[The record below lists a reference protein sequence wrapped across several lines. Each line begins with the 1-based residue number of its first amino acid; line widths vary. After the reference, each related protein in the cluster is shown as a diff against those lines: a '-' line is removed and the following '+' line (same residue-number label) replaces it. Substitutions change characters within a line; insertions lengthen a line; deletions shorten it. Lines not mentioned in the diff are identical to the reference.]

1 MADIDDMKLDGM
13 TDQPESWERKLVRE
27 LSVAAL
33 REQRRARRWGI
44 FFKLLLAI
52 YLALLLVLY
61 LPADMELMGLK
72 AGPHTALVDL
82 DGIIS
87 SSSEANADSVIS
99 GLRDAFEDDN
109 TKGIVLRIN
118 SPGGSAVQSAYIHD
132 EIKRLRVKYE
142 DIPLYAVVTD
152 LCASGGYYV
161 AAAAD
166 RIYVNKGSLVGSIGV
181 LMASFGFVDALDKLG
196 VERRLLTAGEHKALM
211 DPFSPTEKEEVTHLE
226 GLLEQIHQQFIAAV
240 RDGRGDR
247 LVEDDKIFSGLI
259 WTGEESLNLGLAD
272 GLGSPGYVARE
283 VIGEEEVV
291 NFTRRPA
298 YLERLADR
306 FAVVI
311 GRQITET
318 LGGRGLQMG
327 GP

>member
-1 MADIDDMKLDGM
+1 MSDLDDMKLDGLN
-13 TDQPESWERKLVRE
+13 DQPESWERKLVRE

-44 FFKLLLAI
+44 FFKLLLAV

-61 LPADMELMGLK
+61 LPTDLELMGLN
-72 AGPHTALVDL
+72 GGSHTALVDL
-82 DGIIS
+82 DGVIS
-87 SSSEANADSVIS
+87 DASEASADSVIS
-99 GLRDAFEDDN
+99 GLRKAFEDEN

-132 EIKRLRVKYE
+132 EIKRLRAKHE

-166 RIYVNKGSLVGSIGV
+166 KIYVNKASLVGSIGV
-181 LMASFGFVDALDKLG
+181 LMGSFGFVDAMDKLG

-211 DPFSPTEKEEVTHLE
+211 DPFSPLEDTEVAHIE
-226 GLLEQIHQQFIAAV
+226 GLLERIHQQFIAAV
-240 RDGRGDR
+240 RDGRGER
-247 LVEDDKIFSGLI
+247 LVENEKLFSGLI
-259 WTGEESLNLGLAD
+259 WTGEESLNLGLVD

-291 NFTRRPA
+291 DFTRRPA

-306 FAVVI
+306 FAVML
-311 GRQITET
+311 GRQFTDT
-318 LGGRGLQMG
+318 LGTRGLLR

>member
-1 MADIDDMKLDGM
+1 MSDLDDTRLEGLDE
-13 TDQPESWERKLVRE
+13 QSEAWERKLVRE
-27 LSVAAL
+27 LSTAAL

-44 FFKLLLAI
+44 FFKLLLVI

-61 LPADMELMGLK
+61 LPADLK
-72 AGPHTALVDL
+72 FKDLKPGFHTALVDL
-82 DGIIS
+82 DGVIS
-87 SSSEANADSVIS
+87 STSEANADSVIA
-99 GLRDAFEDDN
+99 GLRDAFEDER

-132 EIKRLRVKYE
+132 EILRLRAKYE

-166 RIYVNKGSLVGSIGV
+166 KIYVNKGSLVGSIGV
-181 LMASFGFVDALDKLG
+181 LMASFGFVDAMDKLG

-211 DPFSPTEKEEVTHLE
+211 DPFSPTENEEVAHLE

-247 LVEDDKIFSGLI
+247 LADNEEIFSGLI

-283 VIGEEEVV
+283 VIGEDEVI
-291 NFTRRPA
+291 NFTRRPD

-306 FAVVI
+306 FAVVM
-311 GRQITET
+311 GRRITET
-318 LGGRGLQMG
+318 LGPHGLLQA
-327 GP
+327 P